1 MMVLPSENI
10 LCQRK
15 ACALDFASSPKAYWS
30 FPCVVVALSPSLTQK
45 KMAYCWAVFC
55 ASIFVTRFTNTSWH
69 VRHLL
74 HIESLQRHATASK
87 DRERIKVNGCLCW
100 WAAVL
105 SVQQKKISRIT
116 LLSDLVQLLVLINW
130 IYYHPLSLLSWNS
143 TVRAD
148 GGRSGYSIPEAVIT
162 FVRAPDDGCQH
173 PKHVELPTEI

>member
-1 MMVLPSENI
+1 VSLVIFTTNTTLFGRYIKVLWDGRRMWHVWSTGELDAGFCCGDMSETD
-10 LCQRK
+10 QFRK
-15 ACALDFASSPKAYWS
+15 YFVQVKGFDLDIASSPKAYWS

-105 SVQQKKISRIT
+105 SVQQEKK
-116 LLSDLVQLLVLINW
+116 LV
-130 IYYHPLSLLSWNS
+130 SLL
-143 TVRAD
+143 
-148 GGRSGYSIPEAVIT
+148 Y
-162 FVRAPDDGCQH
+162 CQTSYMNLRQPH
-173 PKHVELPTEI
+173 IFKCQI